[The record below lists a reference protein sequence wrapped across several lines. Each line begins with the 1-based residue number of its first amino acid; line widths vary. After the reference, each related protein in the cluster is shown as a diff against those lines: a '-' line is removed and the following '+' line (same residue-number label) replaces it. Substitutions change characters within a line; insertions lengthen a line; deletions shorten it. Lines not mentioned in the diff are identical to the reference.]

1 MGIVMLNISEKSRKN
16 KSQDKSPYGRHQ
28 QGIDI
33 LLSLGCFLHRSQIKP
48 TNTREKKERSK
59 SAHELKASQHAGP
72 VHNPWSKISS
82 VIYCQLTLAT
92 ADCAQGYSHLSSL
105 HLQPGPLTTTMGTM
119 KKKGNLTSHCRTNS
133 HYVRR

>member
-33 LLSLGCFLHRSQIKP
+33 LLSLGCFLHRSHIKP
-48 TNTREKKERSK
+48 TNTSKKKERSK
-59 SAHELKASQHAGP
+59 SVHELKASQHVGP

-82 VIYCQLTLAT
+82 VIYCQLTLPT
-92 ADCAQGYSHLSSL
+92 PDCTQGYGHLSSL

-119 KKKGNLTSHCRTNS
+119 NKNCILTPHCRTNS